1 MPIKKKQEKINNNVL
16 NKTAGV
22 AMLIL
27 SGLVGLAAIAYIIS
41 SPNIMKIN
49 ATHVGTSLSAL
60 LSIIFMLIFAVSGVI
75 FGIFSIK
82 KVKMAKT
89 FLGLNLFSVTM
100 VAMLYCV
107 QTFAFSALEKIKTV
121 GLTSENEVSLYE
133 LFNQKLVITTV
144 CTAVAVL
151 VLASLYCFITRCE
164 TNRK

>member
-1 MPIKKKQEKINNNVL
+1 MPIKKKHEKINNNVL

-41 SPNIMKIN
+41 NPNIMKIN

-82 KVKMAKT
+82 KVKMTKT
-89 FLGLNLFSVTM
+89 FLGLNLFSATM

-121 GLTSENEVSLYE
+121 GLTPENEVSLYE
-133 LFNQKLVITTV
+133 LFNQKLVITAV
-144 CTAVAVL
+144 CTAVAIL
-151 VLASLYCFITRCE
+151 VFASLCCFIARRE
-164 TNRK
+164 TSQK